1 MTSISS
7 QSSAGSGKSRR
18 FFRLKFSLPVSSAS
32 LKHLSS
38 GMFPDMVGFTCYK
51 EDIGALSRR
60 LFRRLGDILE
70 ISRLVLLLR
79 MTVVL
84 LPGASARKISMIFF
98 CILLFLFFLVLV
110 VHPGISCRSHKK
122 ARHEEQLSHRL
133 LGCVNLVSKLY
144 KKSKRKA
151 DSTATGE

>member
-98 CILLFLFFLVLV
+98 AFFLVLV

-122 ARHEEQLSHRL
+122 ERHEEQLSHRL

-144 KKSKRKA
+144 K
-151 DSTATGE
+151 

>member
-51 EDIGALSRR
+51 EDIGALSRH

-84 LPGASARKISMIFF
+84 LPGASARK
-98 CILLFLFFLVLV
+98 FLGYFLHSSLSIFLVLV
-110 VHPGISCRSHKK
+110 VHPSTSCRSHKK
-122 ARHEEQLSHRL
+122 ERHEEQLSHRL
-133 LGCVNLVSKLY
+133 LGCVNLGSKLY

-151 DSTATGE
+151 DYTATGE